1 MREPLKNV
9 ERGLAEDV
17 EPPHPLSHFPVGY
30 AAPVVGVGVGV
41 GAEGWWWVR
50 LVVVVAADPT
60 ASLSLVQVRLPAAP
74 SFLLLQV
81 TAG

>member
-9 ERGLAEDV
+9 QRGLAENV

-41 GAEGWWWVR
+41 GAEGWWWVG
-50 LVVVVAADPT
+50 VVVVAADHT
-60 ASLSLVQVRLPAAP
+60 TSLSLVQVRLPAAP
-74 SFLLLQV
+74 SSPILQV